1 MQEIQRGPA
10 GRRGKD
16 GRAGVRQGGAQC
28 PGFFSSTLSLD
39 LSNTPGQEDMICA
52 MKFMI
57 FILDIAEKEKQE
69 RRVQRM
75 SERTIDA
82 QRASATI
89 PRDTVQLYEQLR
101 ASGLEYGPAFRLL
114 RNVHVPAVKA

>member
-1 MQEIQRGPA
+1 MLPDAFKLREDGSAVDPRNFREALQADDAKMAALASDKEVHDIVMGEDLQRFQNLL
-10 GRRGKD
+10 RSIYK
-16 GRAGVRQGGAQC
+16 
-28 PGFFSSTLSLD
+28 T
-39 LSNTPGQEDMICA
+39 
-52 MKFMI
+52 
-57 FILDIAEKEKQE
+57 EKEKQD

-82 QRASATI
+82 QRASAVV